1 MRSFLALAFAAVAS
15 ASPLSSQS
23 ALYVDGVSVP
33 IERVQGYRLVSAT
46 ALRSLGAQLLL
57 NGWQAQLRLF
67 GDTIAFSSH
76 SPFLRLAG
84 RTEQLVSPAI
94 KRGETLWLP
103 IQFFSEWLPRNYPT
117 QLTYRDGSLARTGL
131 VVRPGASAPGR
142 DSTARRPD
150 TPARPAIPRVV
161 VLDPGHGGKD
171 PGKPGPNGLLE
182 KNAALAVSIR
192 LASELRSRGYEVH
205 LTRTR
210 DTLISLDDRPHLA
223 NTWKNSR
230 PAAVFISIH
239 ANSGVRGST
248 GFETYFLSEA
258 RTEDER
264 RVAEMENAAAQFEDG
279 SPPSRAPELDQI
291 LSGLR
296 NDFYQR
302 ASHSLATEIQ
312 SSLATM
318 HPGQNRGV
326 KQAGF
331 RVLIG
336 AVMPAVLVEMGFIS
350 NASEARLLGTAAFQQ
365 KIAWSLAQAVD
376 RFFEHHETLFSN
388 GPGK

>member
-1 MRSFLALAFAAVAS
+1 MRTRLSPLFVAVAAAAPLAAQS
-15 ASPLSSQS
+15 TLRIDTTPAS
-23 ALYVDGVSVP
+23 
-33 IERVQGYRLVSAT
+33 IERIQGYRLVSASV
-46 ALRSLGAQLLL
+46 LRPLGAHLEMS
-57 NGWQAQLRLF
+57 GWQADLQIF
-67 GDTIAFSSH
+67 GDTIRFASH
-76 SPFLRLAG
+76 SPFLRVDG
-84 RTEQLVSPAI
+84 RTDQLVSPAI
-94 KRGETLWLP
+94 RRGETLWLP
-103 IQFFSEWLPRNYPT
+103 VQFFTEWLPKSYPV
-117 QLTYRDGSLARTGL
+117 QLSYRAGTLSRTGL
-131 VVRPGASAPGR
+131 ATPSSQVR
-142 DSTARRPD
+142 DSVARKAD
-150 TPARPAIPRVV
+150 TPARPTAPRVV

-182 KNAALAVSIR
+182 KNAALAVSNR
-192 LASELRSRGYEVH
+192 LASVLRARGYEVH

-223 NTWKNSR
+223 NGWKNGR

-264 RVAEMENAAAQFEDG
+264 RVAEMENEAARFEDN
-279 SPPSRAPELDQI
+279 SPVERAPELDQI

-312 SSLATM
+312 SSLAGM
-318 HPGQNRGV
+318 HPGPNRGV

-350 NASEARLLGTAAFQQ
+350 NAGEARLLGTAAFQQ

-376 RFFEHHETLFSN
+376 RFFEHHESLFTN
-388 GPGK
+388 TTGK